1 MTPVVGTPA
10 IGPPDV
16 TASGD
21 RPVRV
26 LEALDYHTEGEPMR
40 IVRDG
45 GPDLPGATML
55 ERSQRFARAHD
66 DLRRLVLFEPR
77 GHAAMCAAFLVPPS
91 DPEADTGIV
100 FVEPLGVVHMCG
112 HGAIAIATM
121 LVETGRVVAH
131 EPDTAVTLDTAAG
144 QVKARVH
151 VRDGRVVGATIRN
164 VASYSALLDGTVGVA
179 GVGTV
184 SFDLAYGG
192 HFYALVAARPLG
204 FELVPSEAPRLVE
217 TGERIRAAIEA
228 EFSPVHPE
236 GEQAKG
242 MVYVQFYG
250 PARTPGAT
258 LRNAVVVAPAGLD
271 RSPCGTGTSARL
283 ANLWARRAIGID
295 QAFVHE
301 SIIGS
306 RFEGRIV
313 GTTRV
318 GPYEAVIPEVRGRA
332 WLSAMTQLVL
342 KADDPFPNGFLL

>member
-1 MTPVVGTPA
+1 MTPGVGTPA

-131 EPDTAVTLDTAAG
+131 EP
-144 QVKARVH
+144 
-151 VRDGRVVGATIRN
+151 
-164 VASYSALLDGTVGVA
+164 YSALLDGTVGVA